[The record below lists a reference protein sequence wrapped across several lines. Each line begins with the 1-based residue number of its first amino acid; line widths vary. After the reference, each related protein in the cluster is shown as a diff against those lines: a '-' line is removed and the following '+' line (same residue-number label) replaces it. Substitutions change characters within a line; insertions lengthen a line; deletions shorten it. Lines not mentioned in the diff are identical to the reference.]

1 MLKASSAPGMRSLD
15 IPGDAASPLLSLENG
30 FEITSTFCGN
40 LVGGSFLPRNG
51 PMEKF
56 PGAKLLIP
64 YRRWNGQESSGDKWN
79 FPKVHAMFQK
89 FHVADDI
96 RR

>member
-1 MLKASSAPGMRSLD
+1 MIAPSA
-15 IPGDAASPLLSLENG
+15 
-30 FEITSTFCGN
+30 
-40 LVGGSFLPRNG
+40 
-51 PMEKF
+51 KF